1 LADMLHELDSEG
13 EEEKK
18 SAIDLKPRKSEN

>member
-1 LADMLHELDSEG
+1 MLHELDSEG